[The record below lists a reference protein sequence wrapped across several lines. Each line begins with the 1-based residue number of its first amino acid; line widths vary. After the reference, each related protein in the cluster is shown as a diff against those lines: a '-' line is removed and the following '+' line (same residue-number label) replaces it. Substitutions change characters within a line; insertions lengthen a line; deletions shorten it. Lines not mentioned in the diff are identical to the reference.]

1 MIRLSDSVMK
11 SGIDGEIVLLDGSVG
26 VYFSLNTTG
35 ARMLELV
42 LQETDRKAT
51 IVTLLAEFEAEE
63 ATIRKDLAQLL
74 DELRSRKLINIDE
87 S

>member
-26 VYFSLNTTG
+26 VYFSLNSTG

-42 LQETDRKAT
+42 LQETDREAT
-51 IVTLLAEFEAEE
+51 IATLVAEFEAEE

-74 DELRSRKLINIDE
+74 DELLSRKLIRADE